1 MKRFQLNKQYL
12 LIALYALGVI
22 LAAGIFGLIVFR
34 AGEIAAFL
42 GNAVASIRA
51 VPYGI
56 LFAIVLYPFI
66 TLATKGYSRLLERK
80 RPRPRLVST
89 MAILSVYIV
98 TFLVLAILLLII
110 IPPMIGTVTELAA
123 LLRSSLLSGE
133 TTLRAFLA
141 SLHIPTEVADT
152 VVDFIKGRVM
162 ELVSTDIA
170 GTITSLL
177 GGIVGQAFDL
187 VVGVI
192 ISIYLLAGRRLL
204 SGVLGKLFTAILPSG
219 MTQRLIMFV
228 KRLYANVTEF
238 LSARLLSALFLGI
251 SSYLVFYLLNI
262 PFYPLLTLVIMIL
275 NLFPVFGTIFSFLL
289 CMLVLLVTR
298 PAYALPVAAILIA
311 LELFDNFVI
320 EPRTLTRRGL
330 RRNIGATLVL
340 LLVGYAI
347 LGIWGALLAI
357 PVFATVH
364 SSLRAFSIHLLNRRN
379 LPTDPEDYRDFDIH
393 KYLDEPQD
401 TATEEGA
408 AEETQATRT
417 AAAEDGES
425 SV

>member
-42 GNAVASIRA
+42 GGAVASIRA

-66 TLATKGYSRLLERK
+66 ILATKGYSRLFERK

-89 MAILSVYIV
+89 MAILSVYIGA
-98 TFLVLAILLLII
+98 FLVLGILLLII

-133 TTLRAFLA
+133 ASIRAFLA
-141 SLHIPTEVADT
+141 SFHIPTEVADT
-152 VVDFIKGRVM
+152 VVNFIKGKAM
-162 ELVSTDIA
+162 DLVSTDIA
-170 GTITSLL
+170 GTVTSLL
-177 GGIVGQAFDL
+177 SGIVGQAFDL

-204 SGVLGKLFTAILPSG
+204 SGVLGKFFTAVLPSG
-219 MTQRLIMFV
+219 MTQRLIMFI

-289 CMLVLLVTR
+289 CK
-298 PAYALPVAAILIA
+298 
-311 LELFDNFVI
+311 
-320 EPRTLTRRGL
+320 
-330 RRNIGATLVL
+330 IG
-340 LLVGYAI
+340 
-347 LGIWGALLAI
+347 
-357 PVFATVH
+357 
-364 SSLRAFSIHLLNRRN
+364 RAH
-379 LPTDPEDYRDFDIH
+379 
-393 KYLDEPQD
+393 
-401 TATEEGA
+401 
-408 AEETQATRT
+408 
-417 AAAEDGES
+417 
-425 SV
+425 V